1 MFSLPL
7 ASAATNSGSDS
18 FETENA
24 PASPLRMSQSQT
36 PSLGDSGVK
45 SSQIRCDDW
54 STLLL
59 IRLLYFTYYMAD
71 AVLHP
76 FLPEYYVSRGY
87 GSQVVGL
94 IGSITPMATFLA
106 GPAWGVVTDSMQAPF
121 AILFATISLSILI
134 QVLAGFVNSHYLVML
149 LVGMKS
155 IISAP
160 VRSIIDSLVL
170 QQMKDRS
177 EFGKMRLWGLI
188 GAGLGTI
195 MGGYFLE
202 GLPFEVKGGSG
213 NASTLSALCILY
225 NYLVGYRS
233 LFVAHII
240 LHIPVFVAIRSFQ
253 QDQRE
258 NTARRAKE
266 KAHSSGQLSTGQV
279 LISLVTNRDALVF
292 FLVVYSMGIAGGIS
306 DNFAYARFREVGA
319 SSKSMGSTRL
329 FSSFIGAVMFW
340 YSGTV
345 SSLLGTESVLLF
357 SLLTVTVRFRLYA
370 VMDHVWYAYV
380 GEGLRGFTFACFWS
394 SATVYCSDLAP
405 EGARSTMLLLLN
417 GAYNGIGRSTGAVL
431 GGEIQ
436 AFTGGTESIFR
447 YCSVAS
453 FAVAV
458 VFAVYKSTTIGTPV
472 QTKDKNP

>member
-1 MFSLPL
+1 MSQ
-7 ASAATNSGSDS
+7 AQEMSSDSSQATNYKS
-18 FETENA
+18 NKI
-24 PASPLRMSQSQT
+24 P
-36 PSLGDSGVK
+36 GDHWATVV
-45 SSQIRCDDW
+45 
-54 STLLL
+54 L
-59 IRLLYFTYYMAD
+59 IRILYFTYYMAD

-87 GSQVVGL
+87 GSQIVGL
-94 IGSITPMATFLA
+94 LGSITPFATFLA
-106 GPAWGVVTDSMQAPF
+106 GPAWGVLTDSMQAPF

-134 QVLAGFVNSHYLVML
+134 QVLVSFVSSPYLVML
-149 LVGMKS
+149 LVGLKS
-155 IISAP
+155 ILSAP

-170 QQMKDRS
+170 QQLKDRS

-202 GLPFEVKGGSG
+202 GMPIEVEGAAGDG
-213 NASTLSALCILY
+213 AILNFLYRVY
-225 NYLVGYRS
+225 NNLVGYRL
-233 LFVAHII
+233 LFFAHIV

-266 KAHSSGQLSTGQV
+266 KAHSAHQLSTGEV
-279 LISLVTNRDALVF
+279 LISLLTNRDAIIF
-292 FLVVYSMGIAGGIS
+292 FLLVYSMGIAGGIS
-306 DNFAYARFREVGA
+306 DNFTYARFREVGA
-319 SSKSMGSTRL
+319 SGKSMGSSRL
-329 FSSFIGAVMFW
+329 FSSAIGAVMFW
-340 YSGTV
+340 YSGPV
-345 SSLLGTESVLLF
+345 STFLGTESVLLF

-380 GEGLRGFTFACFWS
+380 GEGLRGFTFGCFWT
-394 SATVYCSDLAP
+394 SATLYCSDLAP

-431 GGEIQ
+431 GGQMQ
-436 AFTGGTESIFR
+436 ALTGGTEAIFR

-453 FAVAV
+453 FALAA
-458 VFAVYKSTTIGTPV
+458 VFAAYKSTVFTVSGPLIIKG
-472 QTKDKNP
+472 KNL